1 MKAVHLNPGNI
12 VLPHN
17 SQQVGSSKT
26 FSRLLSFSL
35 FWCTFMAHVIIYV
48 SKIFYEEPSSW
59 RHISFETC
67 LFQATWKMTSQKR
80 QNNHDV
86 PFIFSALS
94 GKNNFRSLFFWITFF
109 GHPALIDKNIRYN
122 IKKIKL
128 FFLTKSFN

>member
-17 SQQVGSSKT
+17 SQQVVSSKNL
-26 FSRLLSFSL
+26 FAIVKFILS
-35 FWCTFMAHVIIYV
+35 WCAFMAHVIIYV

-109 GHPALIDKNIRYN
+109 GHPALIDKNITN
-122 IKKIKL
+122 KIKKIKL
-128 FFLTKSFN
+128 FFLTKSLN